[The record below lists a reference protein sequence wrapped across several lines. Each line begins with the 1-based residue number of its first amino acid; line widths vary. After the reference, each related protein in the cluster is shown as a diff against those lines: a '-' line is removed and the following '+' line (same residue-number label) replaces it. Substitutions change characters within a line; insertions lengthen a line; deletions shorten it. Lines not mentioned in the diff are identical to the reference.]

1 MPDEVFGSGPVSV
14 KFEYCGGWGYR
25 KYAVEA
31 MANMNAEFG
40 EDKFT
45 YTLQR
50 DPKTSGRL
58 EVTVYKNGGGEGEL
72 VHSKASSGKYIHA
85 DNDTFLQLVQ
95 QSIEWAS
102 AIRFQ
107 H

>member
-1 MPDEVFGSGPVSV
+1 
-14 KFEYCGGWGYR
+14 
-25 KYAVEA
+25 

-58 EVTVYKNGGGEGEL
+58 EVTVKATL
-72 VHSKASSGKYIHA
+72 VHSKDASGKYISA
-85 DNDTFLQLVQ
+85 DWVGFMEKTK
-95 QSIEWAS
+95 S
-102 AIRFQ
+102 AME
-107 H
+107 

>member
-1 MPDEVFGSGPVSV
+1 MQAQEVFGSGPVSV

-31 MANMNAEFG
+31 MQNMNAEFG

-45 YTLQR
+45 YTLER

-58 EVTVYKNGGGEGEL
+58 EVTVKESL
-72 VHSKASSGKYIHA
+72 VHSKAASGKYISA
-85 DNDTFLQLVQ
+85 DWVGFMEGVKKAMWTATLS
-95 QSIEWAS
+95 SIP
-102 AIRFQ
+102 
-107 H
+107 